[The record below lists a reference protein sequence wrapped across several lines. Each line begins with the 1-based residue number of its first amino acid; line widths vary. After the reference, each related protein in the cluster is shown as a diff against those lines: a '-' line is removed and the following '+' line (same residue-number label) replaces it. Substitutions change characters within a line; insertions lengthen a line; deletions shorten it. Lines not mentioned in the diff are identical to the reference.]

1 MTPPMGPPP
10 GGMRGPGGPGGHRRG
25 PMEDFDES
33 KFLEQSKDL
42 LELRYITDRNAV
54 FKRTEG
60 GFVSLD
66 YTDKEGKVN
75 HYDRVGVYRTFPMSD
90 PDIFIS
96 IREPDEKAREIGVVK
111 DLKSVSKETAEI
123 LNEQLNLRY
132 FVPQIEKIIDVRNE
146 YGYAYFDVVTDFG
159 KCRFAIRMSGGGVVH
174 LTDTRIMITDID
186 GNRFEIKDVSKLTP
200 AELKKIDLFL

>member
-1 MTPPMGPPP
+1 MTPPG
-10 GGMRGPGGPGGHRRG
+10 GPGGPGGRRRP

-42 LELRYITDRNAV
+42 LELRYIDDNNAV

-66 YTDKEGKVN
+66 YTDKEGKVQ
-75 HYDRVGVYRTFPMSD
+75 HYDRVSVYRTFPMSD

-96 IREPDEKAREIGVVK
+96 IRESDEKAREIGVVK
-111 DLKSVSKETAEI
+111 ELKAVKSETAEI
-123 LNEQLNLRY
+123 LREQLNLRY
-132 FVPQIEKIIDVRNE
+132 FVPQIERIIDIKSE

-159 KCRFAIRMSGGGVVH
+159 RCRFAIHMSGGGVVH
-174 LTDTRIMITDID
+174 LSDTRKMITDID

>member
-10 GGMRGPGGPGGHRRG
+10 GGAGGRRR
-25 PMEDFDES
+25 PPKEDFDES

-42 LELRYITDRNAV
+42 LELRYIDDSNAV
-54 FKRTEG
+54 FTRTEG
-60 GFVSLD
+60 GFVALD
-66 YTDKEGKVN
+66 YTDKEGNVQ
-75 HYDRVGVYRTFPMSD
+75 HYDRVSVYRTFPMSD

-96 IREPDEKAREIGVVK
+96 IRESDEKAREIGVVK
-111 DLKSVSKETAEI
+111 DLKAVSKEKAEI
-123 LNEQLNLRY
+123 LREQLNLRY
-132 FVPQIEKIIDVRNE
+132 FVPQIERIIDIKSE

-159 KCRFAIRMSGGGVVH
+159 KCRFAIHMSGGGIVH
-174 LTDTRIMITDID
+174 LSDTRKMITDID

>member
-10 GGMRGPGGPGGHRRG
+10 GGAGGRRR
-25 PMEDFDES
+25 PPKEDFDES

-42 LELRYITDRNAV
+42 LELRYIDDSNAV
-54 FKRTEG
+54 FTRTEG
-60 GFVSLD
+60 GFVALD
-66 YTDKEGKVN
+66 YTDKEGKVQ

-96 IREPDEKAREIGVVK
+96 IRESDEKAREIGVVK
-111 DLKSVSKETAEI
+111 DLKAISKEKAEI
-123 LNEQLNLRY
+123 LREQLNLRY
-132 FVPQIEKIIDVRNE
+132 FVPQIEKIIDIKSE

-159 KCRFAIRMSGGGVVH
+159 KCRFAIHMSGGGIVH
-174 LTDTRIMITDID
+174 LSDTRKMITDID
-186 GNRFEIKDVSKLTP
+186 GNRFEIKDVSKLTA

>member
-1 MTPPMGPPP
+1 MRPPMGPPP
-10 GGMRGPGGPGGHRRG
+10 GGPGGHGGRRRP

-42 LELRYITDRNAV
+42 LELRYIDDKNAV

-66 YTDKEGKVN
+66 YTDKEGNVQ
-75 HYDRVGVYRTFPMSD
+75 HYDRVGVYRTFPMSN

-111 DLKSVSKETAEI
+111 DLKEIAKETADI
-123 LNEQLNLRY
+123 LREQLDLRY
-132 FVPQIEKIIDVRNE
+132 FVPQVERIIDVKSE

-159 KCRFAIRMSGGGVVH
+159 NCRFAIHMSGGGVVH

-186 GNRFEIKDVSKLTP
+186 GNRFEIKDVSKLSS

>member
-1 MTPPMGPPP
+1 MTPPMGPA
-10 GGMRGPGGPGGHRRG
+10 GGPGGRRRSS
-25 PMEDFDES
+25 MDDFDES
-33 KFLEQSKDL
+33 KFLEQSQDL
-42 LELRYITDRNAV
+42 LELRYIDDSNAV
-54 FKRTEG
+54 FERTEG
-60 GFVSLD
+60 GFVALD
-66 YTDKEGKVN
+66 YTDKEGNVK

-111 DLKSVSKETAEI
+111 DLKAVKSETAEI
-123 LNEQLNLRY
+123 LREQLNLRY
-132 FVPQIEKIIDVRNE
+132 FVPQIEKVIDIKSE

-159 KCRFAIRMSGGGVVH
+159 KCRFAIHMSGGGVVH

-186 GNRFEIKDVSKLTP
+186 GNRFEIKDVSKLTA

>member
-1 MTPPMGPPP
+1 MRPPMGPPP
-10 GGMRGPGGPGGHRRG
+10 GGMGGRRRS
-25 PMEDFDES
+25 PKEDFDES
-33 KFLEQSKDL
+33 RFLEQSKDL
-42 LELRYITDRNAV
+42 LELRYIGDNNAV

-66 YTDKEGKVN
+66 YTDSEGIVN

-111 DLKSVSKETAEI
+111 DLKEIDKETAE
-123 LNEQLNLRY
+123 LLREQLNLRY
-132 FVPQIEKIIDVRNE
+132 FVPQIERVIDIKSE

-159 KCRFAIRMSGGGVVH
+159 KCRFAIHMSGGGVVH

-200 AELKKIDLFL
+200 SELKKIDLFL

>member
-1 MTPPMGPPP
+1 MTPPQE
-10 GGMRGPGGPGGHRRG
+10 GPGGHRR
-25 PMEDFDES
+25 PPKEDFDES

-42 LELRYITDRNAV
+42 LELRYLDDSNAV
-54 FKRTEG
+54 FTRTEG
-60 GFVSLD
+60 GFAALD
-66 YTDKEGKVN
+66 YTDKEGKVQ

-96 IREPDEKAREIGVVK
+96 IRESDEKAREIGVVK
-111 DLKSVSKETAEI
+111 DLKAVSKEKAEI
-123 LNEQLNLRY
+123 LREQLNLRY
-132 FVPQIEKIIDVRNE
+132 FVPQIEKIIDIKSE

-159 KCRFAIRMSGGGVVH
+159 RCRFAIHMSGGGIVH
-174 LTDTRIMITDID
+174 LSDTRKMITDID